1 MKLLTDAGEER
12 RPGYGSGTAVRLY
25 LPLLLYENR
34 ASGDRILSEDTLI
47 SGNRMEEA
55 EKIQR
60 PHRTEGNS
68 GTGEDAL
75 LSSLL
80 LGQALERLDE
90 EEREII
96 FLRYVNELSAAQ
108 IGAVLGISRFA
119 VHRRLKRGLERLRQ
133 WIRKEDFQ

>member
-1 MKLLTDAGEER
+1 M
-12 RPGYGSGTAVRLY
+12 
-25 LPLLLYENR
+25 LYENR

-47 SGNRMEEA
+47 SGNRMEGA